1 MGGLDAIGIN
11 VWAGNVV
18 SMVHLIYFGNAVS
31 DVNTLGFKDSF
42 EMYLCEIYKSS
53 YLDKMYFK

>member
-1 MGGLDAIGIN
+1 MGGLDGIGIN

-42 EMYLCEIYKSS
+42 EIYLCEIYKIS
-53 YLDKMYFK
+53 LVFG